1 MVSGFSCSE
10 FFHCLKFRVLLK
22 PSLKLFQKS
31 FTPEIWLNRFH
42 FSFFHILVIRI
53 SINIKNISYMFHIFS
68 SKKTI
73 TCFMSKFPPISP
85 PFSFFNRI
93 CTDIIYYLRLNLPL
107 IIIFNKWNRKRPEDH
122 ICTGVYMQANNNN
135 HIPKWTFCSYMFMYV
150 FYISCYIA
158 EKTYLCFWDWLIL
171 LSIMVLSCIC
181 AVVKY
186 WISFFL
192 LLSDIP

>member
-10 FFHCLKFRVLLK
+10 FLHCLKFRVLLK

-53 SINIKNISYMFHIFS
+53 SINIENISYMFHIFS

-107 IIIFNKWNRKRPEDH
+107 IIIFNKWNLKGDQKTTFALEY
-122 ICTGVYMQANNNN
+122 ICRLTITIIYQSEHFVPTCLCM
-135 HIPKWTFCSYMFMYV
+135 CS
-150 FYISCYIA
+150 ISA
-158 EKTYLCFWDWLIL
+158 AT
-171 LSIMVLSCIC
+171 
-181 AVVKY
+181 
-186 WISFFL
+186 
-192 LLSDIP
+192 